1 LKKRKIN
8 NKERRKKM
16 KTYDVKI
23 TFKSHCNKED
33 LKDDKD
39 LIYKFI
45 RENFWNIDK
54 YSYDFKITKKGE
66 KR

>member
-1 LKKRKIN
+1 
-8 NKERRKKM
+8 M

-54 YSYDFKITKKGE
+54 YSYDFKITKK
-66 KR
+66 KVKNNYPQDNL